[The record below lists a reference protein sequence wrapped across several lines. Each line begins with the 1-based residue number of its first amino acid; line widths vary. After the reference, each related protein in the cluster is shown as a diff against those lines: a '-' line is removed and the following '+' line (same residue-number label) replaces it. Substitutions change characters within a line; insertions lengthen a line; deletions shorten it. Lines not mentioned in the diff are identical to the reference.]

1 MSLLIARYY
10 IYSCRLKET
19 LPTCKIFSTIVQTIN
34 EIEKAHASKM
44 NTQEIYDKKWTDYRN
59 PLHSE
64 QI

>member
-1 MSLLIARYY
+1 MQ
-10 IYSCRLKET
+10 
-19 LPTCKIFSTIVQTIN
+19 IFSNIVQTVD

-44 NTQEIYDKKWTDYRN
+44 NTQEMYDKKWADYRN